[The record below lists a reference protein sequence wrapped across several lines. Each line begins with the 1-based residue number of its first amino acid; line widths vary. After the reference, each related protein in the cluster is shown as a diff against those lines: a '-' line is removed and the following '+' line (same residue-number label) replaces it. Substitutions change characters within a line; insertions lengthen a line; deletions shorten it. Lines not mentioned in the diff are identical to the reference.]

1 MKRIMAYLVIFTIIG
16 IGNPANLKAGD
27 RFTLDLEGGY
37 VFATYNTV
45 QVPSPLG
52 TRFSLT
58 DDFDIQ
64 EKMYYRLRLSYKLG
78 NRHQLSVLYA
88 PLTIKAEGTTPSI
101 IQFQNTIF
109 GQGERATG
117 SYTFNSYRLTYRY
130 KLVNKPKV
138 DLWIGFTGKIRDA
151 EISLETEGK
160 FDNTTDLGF
169 VPLLNLLLD
178 WRWSDKWG
186 LLLEADALASPGG
199 EGRAEDVALNV
210 YHRVS
215 EKLRI
220 RAGYRFV
227 EGGADVEQ
235 VYNFAFLHFFHV
247 GVQFSF

>member
-1 MKRIMAYLVIFTIIG
+1 MKKVLTYILIFAVIG
-16 IGNPANLKAGD
+16 ILSPKNLTAGD
-27 RFTLDLEGGY
+27 RFTLDLEAGP
-37 VFATYNTV
+37 VFSTYNTV

-52 TRFSLT
+52 TRFSLN
-58 DDFDIQ
+58 DDFDVQ
-64 EKMYYRLRLSYKLG
+64 EKMYYRLRLSYRLG
-78 NRHQLSVLYA
+78 KRHQLSVLYA
-88 PLTIKAEGTTPSI
+88 PLTIRAEGTTPTI
-101 IQFQNTIF
+101 IRFQDTVF
-109 GQGERATG
+109 PEGEPATG

-151 EISLETEGK
+151 EISLESEGK

-178 WRWSDKWG
+178 WRWSPKWG

-199 EGRAEDVALNV
+199 EGRAEDVALDV
-210 YHRVS
+210 YYRIS
-215 EKLRI
+215 DKMRI

-235 VYNFAFLHFFHV
+235 VYNFAFLHFFHM
-247 GVQFSF
+247 GVQIRF